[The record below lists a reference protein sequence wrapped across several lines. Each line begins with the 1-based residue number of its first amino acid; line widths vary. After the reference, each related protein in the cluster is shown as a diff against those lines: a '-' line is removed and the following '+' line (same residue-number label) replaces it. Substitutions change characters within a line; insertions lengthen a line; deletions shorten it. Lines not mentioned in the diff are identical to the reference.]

1 MSMKT
6 RMFLLSIG
14 LLLSTL
20 WGRADETVTVTA
32 TSTDISENLD
42 LKTVAT
48 LFGQAKDL
56 EQFEQMLNNPDS
68 AFSNLDLN
76 GDGQV
81 DYLRVIETADG
92 SRHLVVIQAVLAK
105 DVYQDVASI
114 FVEKDP
120 ETQSVTVQVIGDE
133 YIYGTNYIIEP
144 VYVYRPYIYDWF
156 WGPDWVCWYSPYYWD
171 YWPGWWHPYY
181 CVAPYI
187 YWDHCYWHHHW
198 HPICSY
204 RTGHHPHDH
213 YRPMYEP
220 VSRSDYAARH
230 PERSFSTRNAAR
242 GATNA
247 RAFEAERRASTRSV
261 AAQGAS
267 SRSAVA
273 GTTTRNASAQ
283 GAASRSFGSS
293 NIRTSSA
300 ASTRSTS
307 ASSRSTASS
316 PSRSNSS
323 ASVTTRTASTPSRTA
338 ATASSRTASTATSRS
353 SVAAPTR
360 SSSGTSA
367 TRTTSTTTTRS
378 SYQSTPSRSSSS
390 TSATPSRSYNSS
402 SSRSYNSSSAG
413 SYSSPSRSSG
423 STMRSSSSGSGM
435 RSSGGSYSGGSRSGG
450 GGSSSRSTRR

>member
-1 MSMKT
+1 MKT
-6 RMFLLSIG
+6 GMFLLSVG

-81 DYLRVIETADG
+81 DYLRVIETADNT
-92 SRHLVVIQAVLAK
+92 RHLVVIQAVLAK

-213 YRPMYEP
+213 YRPMYEH

-230 PERSFSTRNAAR
+230 PERSFSTRNAGR
-242 GATNA
+242 NISNA
-247 RAFEAERRASTRSV
+247 RSFDIERRAATRTAMS
-261 AAQGAS
+261 QGAS
-267 SRSAVA
+267 TRSAVA
-273 GTTTRNASAQ
+273 GTSTRSAASSA
-283 GAASRSFGSS
+283 AASRSFGSS

-300 ASTRSTS
+300 TATRSTS
-307 ASSRSTASS
+307 ASTRSTTTAA
-316 PSRSNSS
+316 SRSNSS
-323 ASVTTRTASTPSRTA
+323 TSVTTRTASTPSRTA
-338 ATASSRTASTATSRS
+338 ATATSRTAGSTTSRS

-360 SSSGTSA
+360 SSSSISA
-367 TRTTSTTTTRS
+367 TRTASTTTNRS
-378 SYQSTPSRSSSS
+378 SYQSSSSRSSRS
-390 TSATPSRSYNSS
+390 TSATPTRSYNSS

-423 STMRSSSSGSGM
+423 STMRSSTSGGSM
-435 RSSGGSYSGGSRSGG
+435 RSSGGSYSGGSRSSG

>member
-1 MSMKT
+1 MKT
-6 RMFLLSIG
+6 GMFLLSVG

-81 DYLRVIETADG
+81 DYLRVIETADNT
-92 SRHLVVIQAVLAK
+92 RHLVVIQAVLAK

-114 FVEKDP
+114 YVEKDP

-213 YRPMYEP
+213 FRPMYEH

-230 PERSFSTRNAAR
+230 PERSFSTRNAGR
-242 GATNA
+242 NISNA
-247 RAFEAERRASTRSV
+247 RSFDIERRAATRTAMS
-261 AAQGAS
+261 QGAS
-267 SRSAVA
+267 TRSAVA
-273 GTTTRNASAQ
+273 GTSTRSAASSA
-283 GAASRSFGSS
+283 AASRSFGSS

-300 ASTRSTS
+300 TATRSTS
-307 ASSRSTASS
+307 ASTRSTVTAA
-316 PSRSNSS
+316 SRSNSS
-323 ASVTTRTASTPSRTA
+323 TSVTTRTASTPSRTA
-338 ATASSRTASTATSRS
+338 ATATSRTAGSTTSRS

-360 SSSGTSA
+360 SSSSISA
-367 TRTTSTTTTRS
+367 TRTASTTTNRS
-378 SYQSTPSRSSSS
+378 SYQSSSSRSSRS
-390 TSATPSRSYNSS
+390 TSATPTRSYNSS

-423 STMRSSSSGSGM
+423 STMRSSTSGGSM
-435 RSSGGSYSGGSRSGG
+435 RSSGGSYSGGSRSSG